1 MHHLAQELRLLK
13 HLRGLPLV
21 IILLIALAFIATGS
35 GLLRQNDSER
45 AIAGLLEA
53 ETQLRNTLRGS
64 LERQDDGVAS
74 KPGALGFSVLSE
86 HVVLSLSP
94 GAPLAVGSSEL
105 LPAHYRFDA
114 HAAYLQQ
121 GRGDIDNPLR
131 LSVGSFDLSFVLV
144 FVVPIMVIA
153 LCYDMVSKEK
163 EHGVLALACAQGID
177 PQQFITGKLLAR
189 GLTTLVMV
197 SLAIGVAFLILTLS
211 GARPEL
217 DTSLAW
223 WAMSLLY
230 TGFWFAL
237 AVLVNAQN
245 RDSATNGVIL
255 ANLWLLLVVI
265 VPAIIGLSATSIF
278 PAPSRVAL
286 TTELREAATEAE
298 AQAAAARE
306 KYFFDHPDAS
316 STDLDQE
323 IYFRAVA
330 QSEAEI
336 SGSIESTLAA
346 FETQAE
352 RQSALAER
360 LKFLSPALL
369 FQQSLNQL
377 VGSDRDAYV
386 AFRTAAY
393 AHHEQWRQFF
403 VQSMEAG
410 NTLGPSDWE
419 QLPRYSWTPADA
431 NVRVRRTVPAAITLA
446 LLMFGLLAGARRQFK
461 RYPVV

>member
-1 MHHLAQELRLLK
+1 MNHLAQELRLLR

-21 IILLIALAFIATGS
+21 VVLLVTLAIIATGS
-35 GLLRQNDSER
+35 GLLRQNDNKR
-45 AIAGLLEA
+45 AIADLLEA
-53 ETQLRNTLRGS
+53 ETQLRNTLSDS
-64 LERQDDGVAS
+64 LQRQADGVAS

-86 HVVLSLSP
+86 HVVLPLSP
-94 GAPLAVGSSEL
+94 GAALAVGSSEL

-177 PQQFITGKLLAR
+177 PQQFIIGKLLAR
-189 GLTTLVMV
+189 GLAALVMV
-197 SLAIGVAFLILTLS
+197 SMAIGMAFFILTLN
-211 GARPEL
+211 GVRPEFG
-217 DTSLAW
+217 TILAW

-237 AVLVNAQN
+237 AVLVNALN

-265 VPAIIGLSATSIF
+265 VPAVIGLAATSLF

-298 AQAAAARE
+298 ARAAAVRE
-306 KYFFDHPDAS
+306 QYFFDHPDAS

-336 SGSIESTLAA
+336 SGSIEPALAA
-346 FETQAE
+346 FGTQAE
-352 RQSALAER
+352 KQSALAR
-360 LKFLSPALL
+360 LLKFLSPALL

-393 AHHEQWRQFF
+393 AHHERWREFF
-403 VQSMEAG
+403 VQSMDAG
-410 NTLGPSDWE
+410 RAMGPSDWA
-419 QLPRYSWTPADA
+419 QLPRYTWMPANA
-431 NVRVRRTVPAAITLA
+431 SVRARGTAPAAITLA
-446 LLMFGLLAGARRQFK
+446 LLMLGLLGIARRQFK